1 MDNLI
6 EGYRTFRRAYYEENH
21 QLFRTLAKE
30 GQSPKVLLIGC
41 SDSRV
46 DPSVIFSAKPGDMF
60 VIRNVANL
68 VPPFNPDHGLHG
80 ISSAVEFA
88 VRRLK
93 VEHIIVLGHSGCGGI
108 QALLDDQ
115 QPDDLDFFSEWMSM
129 ARVARD
135 RALLRSL
142 SSNANEETKQRL
154 CEQEVVAASMTNLMS
169 FPWIRKSVEAGQ
181 VNIHGLWFDVQ
192 EGELFRLNPVS
203 NAYETV

>member
-1 MDNLI
+1 MENLL
-6 EGYRTFRRAYYEENH
+6 EGYRNFRTAYYEENH
-21 QLFRTLAKE
+21 QLFKNLAKD
-30 GQSPKVLLIGC
+30 GQAPNLLMIGC

-80 ISSAVEFA
+80 ISSAIEFA

-93 VEHIIVLGHSGCGGI
+93 VEHIIVLGHAGCGGI
-108 QALLDDQ
+108 QALLDDE

-129 ARVARD
+129 AQVARD

-142 SSNANEETKQRL
+142 ASNADEETRQRL

-169 FPWIRKSVEAGQ
+169 FPWIRKGVEAGTLH
-181 VNIHGLWFDVQ
+181 IHGLWFNVQ
-192 EGELFRLNPVS
+192 DGELFRLNPVS
-203 NAYETV
+203 NAFEAV